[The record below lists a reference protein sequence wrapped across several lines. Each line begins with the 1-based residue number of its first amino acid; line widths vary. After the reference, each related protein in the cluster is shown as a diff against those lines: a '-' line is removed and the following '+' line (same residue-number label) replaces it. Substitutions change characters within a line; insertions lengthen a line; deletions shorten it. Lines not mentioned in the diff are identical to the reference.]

1 MDKPLENVNHKKS
14 NMSFSIGKDFGSNS
28 VRASVVNRTDG
39 FEIGSCVVNYLSG
52 EHEILH

>member
-1 MDKPLENVNHKKS
+1 VDKPLESVNHKKS